1 MNISK
6 LIILF
11 YLQKNR
17 MNKKGHCP
25 IRCRITYFK
34 KRKEFSIGLFI
45 NPDYWNGKKQT
56 ASIPDDKN
64 YLNNQLSLIKQ
75 KVNQAFLFIQVNDTV
90 FDVND
95 IYLKFLG
102 KNTKNN
108 KTILELFELHNSKVK
123 KLIGKEYT
131 ESTYKK
137 FKEAK
142 MHTANFIKSSY
153 KRNDFLLEK
162 LTLKFLDDLD
172 YYLKSS
178 KNHK

>member
-1 MNISK
+1 M
-6 LIILF
+6 
-11 YLQKNR
+11 
-17 MNKKGHCP
+17 
-25 IRCRITYFK
+25 
-34 KRKEFSIGLFI
+34 
-45 NPDYWNGKKQT
+45 
-56 ASIPDDKN
+56 
-64 YLNNQLSLIKQ
+64 
-75 KVNQAFLFIQVNDTV
+75 FIQVNDTV